1 MEAIAVEPTVHTEPT
16 YDFKGA
22 KFDLSRPRD
31 REIIRFVLSQA
42 LFGEATGVYCGKSLY
57 QARNLEAARF
67 YLRQARQELNHLELF
82 ADIFRTLEMEP
93 LPAHWTIKLLSS
105 HNNYYPLKVVMEH
118 ALGEG
123 MVLDVF
129 KDVLLQTLDENDPRM
144 PDILKKLRVV
154 CKEEVEH
161 VAWGEKETREILAK
175 SPWLKWPY
183 YGLLELQLAVAP
195 FAVRAFVGK
204 TEGHPVLS
212 HLPTFVA
219 HVKDR
224 VWKQGQALGF
234 VPAER
239 PGLPTRLLA
248 ITAGI
253 LLYLRSQ
260 LARAHSTIDKTYLSE
275 LGFVG

>member
-1 MEAIAVEPTVHTEPT
+1 MVAATMEPTVHTEPT

-22 KFDLSRPRD
+22 KFDLTRERD
-31 REIIRFVLSQA
+31 REIVRFVLSQA

-57 QARNLEAARF
+57 QAHSLEAAKF

-82 ADIFRTLEMEP
+82 AEVFRKLELDP
-93 LPAHWTIKLLSS
+93 LPPHWAIKVLSS

-129 KDVLLQTLDENDPRM
+129 KDVLLQTLDESDPRI

-161 VAWGEKETREILAK
+161 IAWGEKETREMLAK

-183 YGLLELQLAVAP
+183 YGLLEFQLAVAP
-195 FAVRAFVGK
+195 LAVNRFIGK
-204 TEGHPVLS
+204 VDDHPVLC
-212 HLPTFVA
+212 HLPSFID

-239 PGLPTRLLA
+239 PALPVRLLA
-248 ITAGI
+248 MAAGL
-253 LLYLRSQ
+253 LLYVRSQ
-260 LARAHSTIDKTYLSE
+260 FARAHSTVDKTYLRE
-275 LGFVG
+275 LGFAK